1 MARYIDADLLRIEM
15 EELYE
20 HHIEMRNFSADGA
33 VADCLT
39 MLNNAPTA
47 DVAEVKHGE
56 WQRQKNGFYFVCSV
70 CGKAAATK
78 GNYCHSCGA
87 KMDKE
92 NTQ

>member
-1 MARYIDADLLRIEM
+1 MARYINTETARIYVSDFVCEQM
-15 EELYE
+15 EK
-20 HHIEMRNFSADGA
+20 I
-33 VADCLT
+33 
-39 MLNNAPTA
+39 PTA

-87 KMDKE
+87 KMDGGKAE
-92 NTQ
+92 